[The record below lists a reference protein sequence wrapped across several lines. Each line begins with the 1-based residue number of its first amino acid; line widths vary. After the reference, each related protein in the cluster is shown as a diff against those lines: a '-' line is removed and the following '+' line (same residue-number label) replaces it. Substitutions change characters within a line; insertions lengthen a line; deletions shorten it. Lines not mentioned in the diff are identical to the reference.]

1 MRGRCPREGN
11 FGDFTLKMAILSS
24 FQAQGNRAAGMDIEI
39 FGFPDSSDGLVCEL
53 FPAPTFWRR
62 NFRKFSR
69 KFASSDGKEFPESA
83 QSKHGNSCQG
93 QAAHGRRV
101 RKTDAVLALSRFAR
115 GGLTRQLAGRLA
127 HARRARGDG

>member
-53 FPAPTFWRR
+53 FPAPTFW
-62 NFRKFSR
+62 
-69 KFASSDGKEFPESA
+69 
-83 QSKHGNSCQG
+83 
-93 QAAHGRRV
+93 
-101 RKTDAVLALSRFAR
+101 LSRER
-115 GGLTRQLAGRLA
+115 LSGKSLVLTRKVLE
-127 HARRARGDG
+127 RATWGEA